1 MQLSQKKKKIRII
14 FLDIDLGKRIKILYL
29 KILDSLKDIFLIS
42 FYNESKKEM
51 LSWKWNNYGSNQI
64 LLQSLLE
71 HAMRNFVYNRK
82 Y

>member
-51 LSWKWNNYGSNQI
+51 LS
-64 LLQSLLE
+64 
-71 HAMRNFVYNRK
+71 
-82 Y
+82 